1 MFNREGEKAQ
11 LANSALSRL
20 RRIAVDTS
28 SITAPPAARQE
39 TNRSVLLAGTALAS
53 FGSLLLEVALT
64 RLFSVVLYYNF
75 AFLAISLA
83 MLGLGAG
90 GVFAYLRRDRLAQWN
105 LRKLA
110 SVICAL
116 NSVAVLFS
124 LWTALCTP
132 VLLEFEFGNMLRL
145 SAIYFSAGIPFFFT
159 GLLFSLVFAR
169 ESKHVPFLYS
179 ADLIGGSLACLAVV
193 PFLNKLGGPNAVLCA
208 ALATALAAVI
218 WADTKVHLTVSM
230 AIVVLLMSLL
240 AANHSQTFID
250 VVFEKG
256 TKDRYLF
263 GEFAKWNA
271 ISRVEVRGGWDEHD
285 KWADIDADASTLI
298 ASADPGDPKS
308 ISYVEKWAPSS
319 TMLDVLRPTGKYA
332 IIGPGGGIDVLG
344 AVVSGS
350 KSVTGIEINPL
361 IATTIVRERYAE
373 YTHHLYQ
380 LPQVHIHVSEGRSWI
395 RSSHEKFDV
404 VQMTLVDTWASTSA
418 GAFAL
423 SENNLYTV
431 ESFREY
437 FDHLEPNGLL
447 AITRWEF
454 QQPREALR
462 VVSEAIEMLHRSGIE
477 DVRRRFIIISNGRL
491 DEAGRR
497 VTVLTK
503 KSAFTLEEERTVL
516 KKVQSIPNLY
526 PVYTPIVYGRPDTNS
541 NCGASPL
548 PGTQGNCIEQD
559 LAQLAET
566 RILPAKTTEP
576 FQQLINLPWHKIVEG
591 VEVSPRA
598 QFIRDYPFDI
608 TSATDNA
615 PYFFFTLSTSSV
627 LRALFS
633 RNHQTGIDW
642 KNNLGLVVLGAM
654 LVISF
659 VAVAGFLVVPLAL
672 QKAAHKPSITPLLY
686 FVAVGLGFIVIEIA
700 LIQRFV
706 LFLGHPTYAMTVV
719 VFLMLLSGG
728 MGSFAS
734 KYWLN
739 GRLRV
744 RAVLGAIILLVTVYS
759 FLLQNVLGALVGLPF
774 PEKLLLCAMLL
785 VPLGFLMGMPFP
797 AGLRE
802 IAGQYR
808 AISGESAATD
818 DSTIEWAWAMNA
830 ASSVLGSVLAIV
842 LALHF
847 GLNATL
853 GFAAGTYFAAAALT
867 LLWHEA
873 CPKDATI

>member
-1 MFNREGEKAQ
+1 
-11 LANSALSRL
+11 
-20 RRIAVDTS
+20 
-28 SITAPPAARQE
+28 
-39 TNRSVLLAGTALAS
+39 VLLAGTALAS

-90 GVFAYLRRDRLAQWN
+90 GVFSYLRRDRLAQWN

-116 NSVAVLFS
+116 NSAAVLFA
-124 LWTALCTP
+124 LWTALYTP
-132 VLLEFEFGNMLRL
+132 VLLEFDFSNMLRL
-145 SAIYFSAGIPFFFT
+145 SAIYFSAGIPFFLT
-159 GLLFSLVFAR
+159 GILFSLVFAR

-193 PFLNKLGGPNAVLCA
+193 PFLNKLGAPNAVLCA

-218 WADTKVHLTVSM
+218 WADTKVHLTVSIAM
-230 AIVVLLMSLL
+230 VALLMSLL
-240 AANHSQTFID
+240 AANHSQTRID

-256 TKDRYLF
+256 TKDRFLF
-263 GEFAKWNA
+263 GEFARWNA
-271 ISRVEVRGGWDEHD
+271 ISRVEVREGWDDHD
-285 KWADIDADASTLI
+285 KWTDIDADASTLI
-298 ASADPGDPKS
+298 ASADPADPKS

-361 IATTIVRERYAE
+361 IANTIVRERYAD

-395 RSSHEKFDV
+395 RSSREKFDV

-437 FDHLEPNGLL
+437 FDHLEPDGLL

-462 VVSEAIEMLHRSGIE
+462 VVSEAIEMLRSSGVQ
-477 DVRRRFIIISNGRL
+477 DVRGHFIIISNGRL

-503 KSAFTLEEERTVL
+503 KSPFTMEEERTVL

-526 PVYTPIVYGRPDTNS
+526 PVYTPIIYGRPDKNS
-541 NCGASPL
+541 NCAASPS
-548 PGTQGNCIEQD
+548 PASQENCIEQV
-559 LAQLAET
+559 LAELAET
-566 RILPAKTTEP
+566 RTLSARTTEP
-576 FQQLINLPWHKIVEG
+576 FQQLINLPWHKIVDG
-591 VEVSPRA
+591 VDVSPRA
-598 QFIRDYPFDI
+598 QFIRNYPFDI

-627 LRALFS
+627 LRALFT
-633 RNHQTGIDW
+633 RNQQTGIDW
-642 KNNLGLVVLGAM
+642 KNNLGLVVLLAM
-654 LVISF
+654 LVISV
-659 VAVAGFLVVPLAL
+659 VAVAGFLVLPLAL
-672 QKAAHKPSITPLLY
+672 HKAARKPPVTPLLY

-728 MGSFAS
+728 VGSFAS

-739 GRLRV
+739 GTRRV
-744 RAVLGAIILLVTVYS
+744 RAVLAAIIGMVTLYS
-759 FLLQNVLGALVGLPF
+759 FLLQYVLAALIGMHF
-774 PEKLLLCAMLL
+774 PEKLLLSAMLL

-802 IAGQYR
+802 IAGHDG
-808 AISGESAATD
+808 ASSTESAATH

-853 GFAAGTYFAAAALT
+853 GFAAGAYFSAAALT
-867 LLWHEA
+867 LLWQQARAKEVTFNELTTEA
-873 CPKDATI
+873 HVEV